1 MDETDL
7 LRSAHHAVRSPLG
20 SILNVTEMM
29 LLGMDGIL
37 TLSQRTGVSSIVE
50 DAQKL
55 HRVGELLLEYVR
67 VVESPIQS
75 YPVDMHEMM
84 RAVVE
89 KARSHNALTLTLLM
103 PVERFDCQTNP
114 DHLYAFVQRA
124 LDLLKLAEPDTSLGV
139 LVEVEKDRW
148 HLHFGEPAVAVPSL
162 PDYLLLTGEG
172 GILFLVCRQFARL
185 LGGMLKV
192 STSPEGKLSLS
203 ATFPRNL

>member
-29 LLGMDGIL
+29 LLGMDGNL

-67 VVESPIQS
+67 VVESPVKP
-75 YPVDMHEMM
+75 YPVDIRQIM
-84 RAVVE
+84 REVVE
-89 KARSHNALTLTLLM
+89 KARRHTPLTLTLPM
-103 PVERFDCQTNP
+103 PNVRFDCQTDP

-124 LDLLKLAEPDTSLGV
+124 LDLLKLAEPDTSFGL
-139 LVEVEKDRW
+139 LVEVEKDKW
-148 HLHFGEPAVAVPSL
+148 HLHFGEPTRAVPSM
-162 PDYLLLTGEG
+162 PDTLLLSGEG
-172 GILFLVCRQFARL
+172 GILFLVCRQLARL

-203 ATFPRNL
+203 ATFPWNL